1 MLSTIMLYSVVKSYI
16 CMYLSARCVQD
27 AIDAPADWPEKALK
41 GKCCF
46 IVNVSE
52 AAEPC
57 FMVAKDEA
65 DKR

>member
-1 MLSTIMLYSVVKSYI
+1 
-16 CMYLSARCVQD
+16 MYLSVRCVRD
-27 AIDAPADWPEKALK
+27 AIDVPADWPEKALK
-41 GKCCF
+41 GECCLV
-46 IVNVSE
+46 VNVSE